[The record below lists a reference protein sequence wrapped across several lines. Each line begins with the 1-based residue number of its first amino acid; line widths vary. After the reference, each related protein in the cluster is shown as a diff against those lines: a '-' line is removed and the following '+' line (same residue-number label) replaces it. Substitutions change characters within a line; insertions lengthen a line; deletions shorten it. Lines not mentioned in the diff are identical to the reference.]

1 MTAIG
6 SSQDSPLPSVSA
18 RPRRRSCVSSYSVT
32 VITPGAG
39 SSITS
44 TTTVSISGPKPLI
57 RCCFFRGAVFTPRF
71 GLALATLGFVL
82 RLRADFDAE
91 PVLTRAAEVLRNCA
105 RFFGRDRIFRLAMI
119 PSPQP
124 LRTRLDEECT
134 RWRRLNQMI
143 AVVSS

>member
-1 MTAIG
+1 M
-6 SSQDSPLPSVSA
+6 
-18 RPRRRSCVSSYSVT
+18 
-32 VITPGAG
+32 VIIPGAR

-44 TTTVSISGPKPLI
+44 TTTVSTSGPKALI
-57 RCCFFRGAVFTPRF
+57 LRCFFRGAAFTRF
-71 GLALATLGFVL
+71 GFALAKLRFVL

-91 PVLTRAAEVLRNCA
+91 PVLTRAAEVLRNFA

-119 PSPQP
+119 PYPQP